1 MTPENQS
8 LVRDSFAKIEPI
20 TPQAAAI
27 FYDRLFVLDSSLKP
41 LFKSDMNEQ
50 GRMLMA
56 MIGTVV
62 ANLSNLETIIPAV
75 QDLGRR
81 HATYGVQ
88 CRHYETVGAA
98 LLWTLEQGLGEAFTQ
113 PVKAAWTEAYTVL
126 SSVMQTGAAG
136 TIEAIEYLRL
146 RRPRYPRPAL
156 GCPSVNLEPI
166 HARRGFTTMRE
177 GYSGIPGTTV
187 FDGEQ
192 SRRGFGPPALLPS
205 NLSVTRAVWGGSD
218 RMGSISTRMTERF
231 GCRHPFAGA
240 GLAFAGS
247 TADLALG
254 VCAGG
259 GIGAIGV
266 GFTPAEQLRTIIRQI
281 RAATEA
287 PFNIN
292 FITCF
297 DNDAQIRVCA
307 EEKVPVASFHWGHLA
322 VEHLTLLRDAG
333 VSVWEQIGNV
343 EAARKAVGEGVE
355 VIVAQGWEA
364 GGHNYGGLPTMGLV
378 PGILDGVSPA
388 LVLASGGIVD
398 GRGVAAALALG
409 ADGVWVGTRLVATPE
424 AAVHSEHKRRLVEG
438 KGEQTVLSSIFGP
451 EWPAFNP
458 IRVLR
463 NRVVDE
469 WTDRFAEVPTVR
481 DDLPVI
487 GRTIFLGQE
496 TEMRK
501 FNVLLPT
508 ADTDGDWEEMP
519 WLAGQGVGL
528 IHDIRPA
535 KDVVETMMT
544 DAKAILQRLSGSL

>member
-1 MTPENQS
+1 MRCRFRRRQMP
-8 LVRDSFAKIEPI
+8 RA
-20 TPQAAAI
+20 
-27 FYDRLFVLDSSLKP
+27 RLRASGP
-41 LFKSDMNEQ
+41 LARLPLS
-50 GRMLMA
+50 
-56 MIGTVV
+56 
-62 ANLSNLETIIPAV
+62 LSNLGQP
-75 QDLGRR
+75 
-81 HATYGVQ
+81 GV
-88 CRHYETVGAA
+88 
-98 LLWTLEQGLGEAFTQ
+98 
-113 PVKAAWTEAYTVL
+113 
-126 SSVMQTGAAG
+126 
-136 TIEAIEYLRL
+136 
-146 RRPRYPRPAL
+146 
-156 GCPSVNLEPI
+156 
-166 HARRGFTTMRE
+166 
-177 GYSGIPGTTV
+177 
-187 FDGEQ
+187 
-192 SRRGFGPPALLPS
+192 
-205 NLSVTRAVWGGSD
+205 SD
-218 RMGSISTRMTERF
+218 KMGSISTRMTERF

-240 GLAFAGS
+240 GMAFAGG

-259 GIGAIGV
+259 GIGAVGV
-266 GFTPAEQLRTIIRQI
+266 GLTPAEQLRAIIHEI
-281 RAATEA
+281 RAATDA

-292 FITCF
+292 LITFF

-307 EEKVPVASFHWGHLA
+307 EEKVPVASFHWGHPSP
-322 VEHLTLLRDAG
+322 EHLTLLRDAG
-333 VSVWEQIGNV
+333 ASVWEQVGGV
-343 EAARKAVGEGVE
+343 EAAKKAVGDGVE

-364 GGHNYGGLPTMGLV
+364 GGHNYGGLPTMVLV
-378 PGILDGVSPA
+378 PEIIDAVSPA

-544 DAKAILQRLSGSL
+544 DAKAILKRLSVSL